1 MIKAALPLSLM
12 LLLAPFPA
20 GAASTPDAGATSE
33 ETDEMTVVAEAS
45 ELKRIAGS
53 AHVIDNEQM
62 ELFEYDDIHRVLAQ
76 IPGVYVREE
85 DGFGLRPNIGLRGAS
100 SDRSS
105 KVTLMED
112 GLLLGPAPYSAPAAY
127 YFPLMTRMTGTEVF
141 KGPAAIQHGPSTIG
155 GALNLLTAPI
165 PEGSLLSL
173 DLAGGQYNS
182 GKAHTRLGYGGK
194 NFGFLLEGVHLRT
207 DGFKELDTGDT
218 TGFAKNEG
226 MLKVAYR
233 SSPSAAVAHRVM
245 LKLGAATELSNE
257 TYMGLSNDDFEATPY
272 RRYSASQN
280 ALMDW
285 KRTQATLS
293 WFVGLSERL
302 DINTSLY
309 RNDFRRAWTKM
320 AGFDNSTGSDLKALL
335 QSDLTSGTPQTLYRI
350 LTGEADSSAAS
361 GGGLLVGTN
370 DRTFVSQGIQSTLHW
385 RPHWDLVEQVI
396 EFGIRFHNDFIER
409 NPSQALHEMQEGTL
423 RRSDDVLP
431 LAGNRGET
439 HALALH
445 LRDELRKGGLVF
457 SPGLRFEH
465 IATSYSKSGDTAE
478 HSYSVLVPGAGLFYE
493 LSKNVGLLA
502 GVYRGF
508 SPLAPGPQASD
519 DTEPK
524 PETSVNYEAG
534 ARLQG
539 EKSELELVGFFN
551 DYENITATCRLSSSG
566 KCANQYGRQFNG
578 GQAWVY
584 GLEVAGA
591 HQQDLPARLQLGL
604 RLAYPLTRTQ
614 FRTSFQSAF
623 DQYGDVSA
631 GDNLPYVP
639 RHQANL
645 GLGLSGPGVATHQW
659 SLDLSTTWVSQ
670 MRDVAGQGTLTPN
683 ERIPEHTVVDLVT
696 TYAFSPDSN
705 LYFKIDN
712 LLNQAYMVSRR
723 PYGPRPGKPLL
734 VMLGYKH
741 QFSDLW

>member
-1 MIKAALPLSLM
+1 MIKTALSLSLA

-20 GAASTPDAGATSE
+20 GATPTPDTESADE

-155 GALNLLTAPI
+155 GALNLLTVPI
-165 PEGSLLSL
+165 PEGSLLSM
-173 DLAGGQYNS
+173 DLAGGQYRS
-182 GKAHTRLGYGGK
+182 GKGHTRIGYGGR

-218 TGFAKNEG
+218 TGFIKNEG
-226 MLKVAYR
+226 MLKLAYR
-233 SSPSAAVAHRVM
+233 SSPSSAVTHRVM

-285 KRTQATLS
+285 KRTQAALT

-302 DINTSLY
+302 DISTNLY

-320 AGFDNSTGSDLKALL
+320 AGFDNSAGRDLKALL
-335 QSDLTSGTPQTLYRI
+335 QSDLKSGTPQTLYRI

-361 GGGLLVGTN
+361 GGGLLIGTN

-385 RPHWDLVEQVI
+385 RPNWDIVEQDI
-396 EFGIRFHNDFIER
+396 ELGVRFHNDSIER
-409 NPSQALHEMQEGTL
+409 NPSQELHHMEGGVLTGAGSEETL
-423 RRSDDVLP
+423 
-431 LAGNRGET
+431 AQNRGET

-445 LRDELRKGGLVF
+445 LRDELRRGSLVV

-465 IATSYSKSGDTAE
+465 ITTTYKKNGDTAE
-478 HSYSVLVPGAGLFYE
+478 RSYSVLVPGAGIFYE
-493 LSKNVGLLA
+493 LSENIGLLA

-508 SPLAPGPQASD
+508 SPLAPGPEASD
-519 DTEPK
+519 DAEPK

-539 EKSELELVGFFN
+539 EDSELELVGFFN

-584 GLEVAGA
+584 GLEFAA
-591 HQQDLPARLQLGL
+591 SHRQALPARMQLGL
-604 RLAYPLTRTQ
+604 RLAYTLTRTQ

-623 DQYGDVSA
+623 DQYGNVAA

-645 GLGLSGPGVATHQW
+645 GLGLNGQGFADHQW
-659 SLDLSTTWVSQ
+659 SVDLSTTWVSQ
-670 MRDVAGQGTLTPN
+670 MRDVAGQGTLAHN
-683 ERIPEHTVVDLVT
+683 ERIPEHTVLDLVT
-696 TYAFSPDSN
+696 TYGFSPQSN
-705 LYFKIDN
+705 LYLKVDN